1 MEPVLTYRGR
11 TVGQEDVVFIRE
23 LIATHPELSRRQ
35 LSYKLCEAWDWVQP
49 NGRMSDMVCRG
60 LMLALHRAGH
70 IELPAVRRRPPNN
83 ITARA
88 RPKAVEID
96 RSPIRC
102 ALSELGPLRVLQ
114 VRRSGAEERL
124 LEGLLE
130 EHHYLGYKRPVGEHL
145 KFLITAQERPIACFV
160 WSSSLPKLRPRDRF
174 VGWSVAARE
183 RNVRMVAYNS
193 RFLIMPWVQVRHL
206 ASHLL
211 GRMTRELSSHW
222 VDVYEHPVVLAETYV
237 DRTRFAGTCYRA
249 ANWLHVGHTTGRGS
263 HAPDKLQ
270 TRATKDVLVLPLSR
284 DFREVLS
291 RAS

>member
-11 TVGQEDVVFIRE
+11 TIGQEDVVFIRE
-23 LIATHPELSRRQ
+23 LIAAHPELSRRK

-70 IELPAVRRRPPNN
+70 IELPAVRCRPRNN

-88 RPKAVEID
+88 KPKAVDID
-96 RSPIRC
+96 RTPIRC
-102 ALSELGPLRVLQ
+102 ALSELGPLSVKQ
-114 VRRSGAEERL
+114 VRRSGADERL

-145 KFLITAQERPIACFV
+145 KFLVTAQDRPVACFV

-174 VGWSVAARE
+174 VGWSAEARE
-183 RNVRMVAYNS
+183 RNVHLVAYNS
-193 RFLIMPWVQVRHL
+193 RFLIMPWVQIRHL

-249 ANWLHVGHTTGRGS
+249 ANWLHVGHTTGRGN
-263 HAPDKLQ
+263 HAPTHEQ

-291 RAS
+291 RTS